1 MATLEKMDRL
11 TFNLFTMATL
21 EKMDRSTYNCT
32 LATFDAVARGL
43 DVLAAEAGVDISTP
57 MTYLF
62 FSIHGA
68 ALADATIT
76 VADSPLD
83 AGVSG
88 LFVEAGTP
96 VNYKVEA
103 PGYLPVE
110 GTVTPEGANCEVVL
124 WMTAP
129 VVAASAPGGDD
140 AGTSESDS
148 VDE

>member
-1 MATLEKMDRL
+1 MCYIFIKKYRID
-11 TFNLFTMATL
+11 FNNLNSFYNMATL

-43 DVLAAEAGVDISTP
+43 DVLAAEAGVDVPAPKS
-57 MTYLF
+57 YLF
-62 FSIHGA
+62 FSIYGA

-76 VADSPLD
+76 VGDSPLD

-96 VNYKVEA
+96 VSYKVEA

-110 GTVTPEGANCEVVL
+110 GTITPEGANCEVVL

-129 VVAASAPGGDD
+129 VVAASAPGDGDT
-140 AGTSESDS
+140 GSF
-148 VDE
+148 

>member
-1 MATLEKMDRL
+1 MDRL

-21 EKMDRSTYNCT
+21 EKMDRFTFNCT

-96 VNYKVEA
+96 VSYKVEA
-103 PGYLPVE
+103 PGYVSEE
-110 GTVTPEGANCEVVL
+110 GTVTPEGANYEVVL
-124 WMTAP
+124 WMTSP
-129 VVAASAPGGDD
+129 VSEASAPD
-140 AGTSESDS
+140 ADADVDAEGEGDS
-148 VDE
+148 VDA